1 MIEEVILY
9 LVCFLIFVVLQS
21 MAINGLHECFKGSKL
36 VDGVSLKVDYHG
48 MIFYMIAPK
57 FFEKVKHR
65 TWVKPLWGCVKC
77 MSSFWGAITFW
88 SIVLP
93 VFGFHPIEILVFV
106 FDAFILVYL
115 NYFFYKRI

>member
-1 MIEEVILY
+1 MIEEIVLY

-21 MAINGLHECFKGSKL
+21 MVINGIKECFQGSKL
-36 VDGVSLKVDYHG
+36 VDGVSGKVDYQG

-57 FFEKVKHR
+57 FFERVKNR

-77 MSSFWGAITFW
+77 MSSVWGGITFW

-93 VFGFHPIEILVFV
+93 VFGFHAIEILVFI
-106 FDAFILVYL
+106 FDVFILVYL